1 MPQEKNKKKENKN
14 KTTKSAQALQNLP
27 HCKTIIQQKMPL
39 LIITINGKST
49 TKMTFLATS
58 SRVLYI

>member
-27 HCKTIIQQKMPL
+27 HCKTIIQQKVP
-39 LIITINGKST
+39 
-49 TKMTFLATS
+49 
-58 SRVLYI
+58 